1 MSLQNVYN
9 QNQVL
14 DWVFD
19 GDSNIIKSIEE
30 SDSITTENEIIFLLT
45 TDISSNIVISNESV
59 TGSFYAGQNQYGN
72 IVGNNVLAIASQVT
86 IPPIEGQLRDLELAC
101 VEALSSLRERFGVTD
116 IACVAYVENTIIYA
130 NIVIGIN
137 KTQVEEYKIQLWT
150 KN

>member
-45 TDISSNIVISNESV
+45 TAISSNIVISNESV

-72 IVGNNVLAIASQVT
+72 IVGN
-86 IPPIEGQLRDLELAC
+86 
-101 VEALSSLRERFGVTD
+101 
-116 IACVAYVENTIIYA
+116 
-130 NIVIGIN
+130 
-137 KTQVEEYKIQLWT
+137 KISV
-150 KN
+150 K

>member
-86 IPPIEGQLRDLELAC
+86 IPPIKEQLRDLELAC
-101 VEALSSLRERFGVTD
+101 VEALSSLRARFGVTD

-137 KTQVEEYKIQLWT
+137 KTQVEEYKIQLWI